1 MTPLFPYQETGADWL
16 ATRDKALLAD
26 PMGLGKS
33 AQAIAACDRVNAAT
47 ILVVCPASVRETWR
61 REFDRFSA
69 GQRVVNVLYKGQTP
83 RSGAVNVASYEGA
96 DSTYFKQLLE
106 MQFDVG
112 IFDEA
117 HYLKSPT
124 AKRTKAVYGTATN
137 QGLAHRCKH
146 VWLLSGT
153 PAPNNPIELYPHCKA
168 LFSEAFPRKSGKPL
182 DKWSFQSRYCI
193 TRSTGFGEQIIGGK
207 NLPELKTRLEPFVLR
222 RKKEEVLKD
231 LPPIRYEMLALDAGK
246 LKLPA
251 DTEEWAKIAL
261 ESSEPLKVL
270 NSVAPHLVTLRR
282 ILGLAKV
289 QALSDWITE
298 QLDCGMEKLV
308 VFAHHREVLD
318 GLEKNLPKDSHFSR
332 IDGSTNAKSRDDQV
346 QEFQHNKD
354 CRVFLGNLQAAGTGL
369 TLTAACDM
377 VFAEYSWVPAENQ
390 QAAMRIHR
398 IGQKNSVLI
407 RYACVAGSLDER
419 IADVVRRK
427 SADIKQVFA

>member
-1 MTPLFPYQETGADWL
+1 MTPLFPYQETGAGWL
-16 ATRDKALLAD
+16 AERSKALLAD

-33 AQAIAACDRVNAAT
+33 AQAIAACDQIGAET

-61 REFDRFSA
+61 REFQKFSA
-69 GQRVVNVLYKGQTP
+69 LPRSVIVLYKGQTP
-83 RSGAVNVASYEGA
+83 LAGCVNVASYEGA
-96 DSTYFKQLLE
+96 TSNFLTQLME

-117 HYLKSPT
+117 HYLKST
-124 AKRTKAVYGTATN
+124 SAKRTRTVYGSGGN
-137 QGLAHRCKH
+137 KGLAHRCKRI
-146 VWLLSGT
+146 WLLSGT
-153 PAPNNPIELYPHCKA
+153 PAPNNPLELYPHCKA

-182 DKWSFQSRYCI
+182 DKQSFQNRYCI
-193 TRSTGFGEQIIGGK
+193 TRNTGFGEQIIGGK
-207 NLPELKTRLEPFVLR
+207 NLSELKARLEPYVLR
-222 RKKEEVLKD
+222 RKKEEGLK
-231 LPPIRYEMLALDAGK
+231 LPIRYEMLPLSAGK
-246 LKLPA
+246 LKLPS
-251 DTEEWAKIAL
+251 DVEEWAKSAL
-261 ESSEPLKVL
+261 ESPDPMKAL
-270 NSVAPHLVTLRR
+270 NSVAPHLITLRR

-289 QALSDWITE
+289 QALSEWIND
-298 QLDCGMEKLV
+298 QLNCGMEKLV

-318 GLEKNLPKDSHFSR
+318 GLEKNLPKDSLFSR
-332 IDGSTNAKSRDDQV
+332 IDGSTNAKLRDGQV
-346 QEFQHNKD
+346 QQFQTNKD

-398 IGQKNSVLI
+398 IGQQNSVLI